1 MMEKNNVIKAFA
13 QLGKLM
19 VHIASKQKW
28 ENFDCGIT
36 ENEYEALQRVINKQ
50 FVLNGWFTKENVYQ
64 SLNALGSQLT
74 EHNLSEWTKD
84 YSYNKSPKN
93 IAIVMAG
100 NIPLVGFHDFL
111 SVLISGHIAI
121 CKLSSEDNTL
131 LPALAQHLI
140 QFNPELKE
148 RIVFTNGKM
157 NKMDAIIATGSDNS
171 IRHFKEYFGHI
182 PHIFR
187 KNRTS
192 IAVLTG
198 TETRDDLALLGKD
211 IFEYFGLGCRNVS
224 HLLVPENYDFGLFF
238 ESIVDFHPIINHHKY
253 ANNYDYNKAVYLLNK
268 ANLLDNNFLLLRESD
283 ELFSPLAMIHHHHYK
298 NEDDLNQYL
307 ENHEEQIQVVIG
319 KNYTP
324 FGNAQCPLLT
334 DYADGINTLDWL
346 QGL

>member
-1 MMEKNNVIKAFA
+1 MEKDNVIKAFA

-19 VHIASKQKW
+19 SHIATKQKW

-36 ENEYEALQRVINKQ
+36 ENEYENLQRIINKQ

-74 EHNLSEWTKD
+74 ESNLNEWTND
-84 YSYNKSPKN
+84 YSFSISPKN
-93 IAIVMAG
+93 IAIIMAG
-100 NIPLVGFHDFL
+100 NIPLVGFHDFM
-111 SVLISGHIAI
+111 SVLISGHNAI
-121 CKLSSEDNTL
+121 CKLSSDDKSL

-140 QFNPELKE
+140 QFSPELKQ
-148 RIVFTNGKM
+148 RIIFTNGKM

-171 IRHFKEYFGHI
+171 IRHFKDYFGHL
-182 PHIFR
+182 PNIFR

-198 TETRDDLALLGKD
+198 TETRDELALLGKD

-224 HLLVPENYDFGLFF
+224 HLIVPENYNFNLFF

-268 ANLLDNNFLLLRESD
+268 SNLLDNNFVLLKKSN
-283 ELFSPLAMIHHHHYK
+283 ELFSPLAMINYHYYK
-298 NEDDLNQYL
+298 NEEELNQYL
-307 ENHEEQIQVVIG
+307 EYHNEQIQIIVG
-319 KNYTP
+319 KNYTA
-324 FGNAQCPLLT
+324 FGNAQRPLLT
-334 DYADGINTLDWL
+334 DYADGINTLNWL
-346 QGL
+346 QKL

>member
-1 MMEKNNVIKAFA
+1 MEKDNVIKAFA

-19 VHIASKQKW
+19 SHIASKQKW

-36 ENEYEALQRVINKQ
+36 ENEYENLQRIINKQ

-74 EHNLSEWTKD
+74 ESNLNEWTND
-84 YSYNKSPKN
+84 YSFSISPKN
-93 IAIVMAG
+93 IAIIMAG
-100 NIPLVGFHDFL
+100 NIPLVGFHDFM
-111 SVLISGHIAI
+111 SVLISGHNAI
-121 CKLSSEDNTL
+121 CKLSSDDKSL

-140 QFNPELKE
+140 QFSPELKQ
-148 RIVFTNGKM
+148 RIIFTNGKM

-171 IRHFKEYFGHI
+171 IRHFKDYFGHL
-182 PHIFR
+182 PNIFR

-198 TETRDDLALLGKD
+198 TETRDELTLLGKD

-224 HLLVPENYDFGLFF
+224 HLIVPENYNFNLFF

-268 ANLLDNNFLLLRESD
+268 SNLLDNNFVLLKKSN
-283 ELFSPLAMIHHHHYK
+283 ELFSPLAMINYHYYK
-298 NEDDLNQYL
+298 NEEELNQYL
-307 ENHEEQIQVVIG
+307 EYHNEQIQIIVG
-319 KNYTP
+319 KNYTA
-324 FGNAQCPLLT
+324 FGNAQRPLLT
-334 DYADGINTLDWL
+334 DYADGINTLNWL
-346 QGL
+346 QKL